1 MTPQVVTVVSQPA
14 PKRGDKKTR
23 CSQQDS
29 PRSLSSTSPP
39 SDLHRVNEIASTFG
53 RGCEVNG
60 TGGTKHS
67 QID

>member
-14 PKRGDKKTR
+14 PQRGGKKTR

-53 RGCEVNG
+53 RGYAFQENS
-60 TGGTKHS
+60 TS
-67 QID
+67 PNLWI